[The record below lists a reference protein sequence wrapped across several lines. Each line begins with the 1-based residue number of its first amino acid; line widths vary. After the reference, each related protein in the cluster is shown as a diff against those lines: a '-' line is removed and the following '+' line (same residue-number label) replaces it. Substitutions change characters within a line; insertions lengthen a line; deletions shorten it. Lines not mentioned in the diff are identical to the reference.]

1 MRRWWPTNYRHYVV
15 TALIV
20 ALCGLIGSVTHALKL
35 TEANIVM
42 IFLAGVAFV
51 AVRFGRG
58 PAIFAAVFGVLVFD
72 YFVIDYRLKAA
83 RVADLHG
90 RERF

>member
-1 MRRWWPTNYRHYVV
+1 MSVM
-15 TALIV
+15 ALR
-20 ALCGLIGSVTHALKL
+20 L

-51 AVRFGRG
+51 AARFGRG

-72 YFVIDYRLKAA
+72 LFLCRAVLVVCSQRCPIFRH
-83 RVADLHG
+83 V
-90 RERF
+90 